1 MEFYSLDQLWLCKI
15 ATVERERDILILCED
30 CLRTYLLISELTDK
44 SSKVLDFSQI
54 KDRKNQPDYHNL
66 YGQECFSGTQ
76 RIMFT
81 PKDIGKI
88 FVMELKKIPEEYFTE
103 EEKKSNEILKERVLE
118 LAQKLKYLQWQLKK
132 ETALLR

>member
-15 ATVERERDILILCED
+15 ATVERERDILCED

-118 LAQKLKYLQWQLKK
+118 LAKKLKYLQW
-132 ETALLR
+132 

>member
-81 PKDIGKI
+81 PKAIGKI

-118 LAQKLKYLQWQLKK
+118 LAKKLKYLQW
-132 ETALLR
+132 

>member
-1 MEFYSLDQLWLCKI
+1 MEFYSLDQLGLCKI
-15 ATVERERDILILCED
+15 ATVERKRDILILCED

-118 LAQKLKYLQWQLKK
+118 LAKKLKYLQW
-132 ETALLR
+132 

>member
-1 MEFYSLDQLWLCKI
+1 MEFYSLDQLLLCKI
-15 ATVERERDILILCED
+15 ATVERKRDILILCED

-103 EEKKSNEILKERVLE
+103 EEKKSNKILKERVLE
-118 LAQKLKYLQWQLKK
+118 LAKKLKYLQW
-132 ETALLR
+132 